1 MDKATDHF
9 SILELIDIRIAIQ
22 NNINIC
28 NTMIEDCAHFK
39 LSDDIIQVW
48 IDKRERLTKSLD
60 KLTIKP
66 LW

>member
-1 MDKATDHF
+1 MEKATDHF
-9 SILELIDIRIAIQ
+9 SFLELIDIRIAIQ

-28 NTMIEDCAHFK
+28 NTMIEDCTHLKMA
-39 LSDDIIQVW
+39 DDIIQVW

>member
-28 NTMIEDCAHFK
+28 NTMIEDCTHFK
-39 LSDDIIQVW
+39 LDNDIIQVW

>member
-39 LSDDIIQVW
+39 LGDDIIQVW

-60 KLTIKP
+60 KLTLKS

>member
-39 LSDDIIQVW
+39 LGDDIIQVW

>member
-39 LSDDIIQVW
+39 LGNDIIQVW

-66 LW
+66 L

>member
-22 NNINIC
+22 NNINTC

-39 LSDDIIQVW
+39 LGDDVIQVW